1 MRNVI
6 PESLCSNAIRKSLH
20 LSLLSLVVTNMIL
33 LTWTNEMAQDISRTR
48 FKPAE
53 TVATRRVFVRSKAL
67 LVRAAVVEEKVINR
81 TEFNQLGFEIKRDE
95 YDDVVI
101 LVLRLELITIF

>member
-6 PESLCSNAIRKSLH
+6 PESLCSNVIRKSLR

-33 LTWTNEMAQDISRTR
+33 LTWTNEMPQDISRTR

-53 TVATRRVFVRSKAL
+53 TVATRPVFVRSKAL
-67 LVRAAVVEEKVINR
+67 LVRAAVVDEELLKLP
-81 TEFNQLGFEIKRDE
+81 EFSQRGLAITRDE
-95 YDDVVI
+95 SDDYI
-101 LVLRLELITIF
+101 RPELG